1 MSLYYVDSDDD
12 ILPYRYQITSL
23 KVIINGPHAI
33 TYPLFILNLMFCCV
47 LQVGQGKG
55 KTVID
60 LQAMLNE
67 FKNDNF
73 AFDNPEDVFI

>member
-1 MSLYYVDSDDD
+1 
-12 ILPYRYQITSL
+12 
-23 KVIINGPHAI
+23 
-33 TYPLFILNLMFCCV
+33 MFCCV
-47 LQVGQGKG
+47 LQVDQGKEEI
-55 KTVID
+55 VID